1 MRNAGLRA
9 KPTPCGERSCWTGDT
24 AAASLWMVI
33 VTAVVDPFTF
43 QLLRHTGTAL
53 GWVDFLGRSSVRCVQ
68 TGAGLAAADEA

>member
-1 MRNAGLRA
+1 
-9 KPTPCGERSCWTGDT
+9 
-24 AAASLWMVI
+24 MVM

-43 QLLRHTGTAL
+43 KLLRHTGTAL